1 MDEFQHKSKQGE
13 RGLHGALDSYLL
25 PGMLWG
31 LIYSLLEGL
40 RPGYF
45 DISLDL
51 L

>member
-31 LIYSLLEGL
+31 LIYSLLDWL